1 MYCEHY
7 GLQLMPFENSP
18 DPRFLYTAEDHRE
31 ALAGIEYTV
40 RMRKGV
46 VLVSGEIGAGKTIIT
61 HVLKERLEGK
71 ARTILVR
78 QGHTSAVQFLRHVCM
93 AMKLRVRPN
102 ADRGEML
109 NLIERSLIEH
119 QARGVPVVLIIDE
132 AQMMSKGVMHE
143 IRMLSNIE
151 TATRKLIQIVLLG
164 QPDLRQKLL
173 ERELD
178 PLRQR
183 VALSHHLNALSLDGT
198 REYIQHRLKVAANNK
213 KHKAK
218 FEDDAIA
225 KIFEYTGGVPRLI
238 NFLADNCLLVGYVK
252 GKNEIGT
259 AVVEHVTNNMML
271 EQPVHGATEGDDLE
285 RCKAAA

>member
-7 GLQLMPFENSP
+7 GIEWMPFENSP
-18 DPRFLYTAEDHRE
+18 DPRFLYTSEDHRE

-61 HVLKERLEGK
+61 HVLKQRLEGK

-109 NLIERSLIEH
+109 NLIERSLVEH
-119 QARGVPVVLIIDE
+119 EARGVPVVLIIDE

-151 TATRKLIQIVLLG
+151 TATRAPRRISPVKMGDEV
-164 QPDLRQKLL
+164 
-173 ERELD
+173 
-178 PLRQR
+178 
-183 VALSHHLNALSLDGT
+183 
-198 REYIQHRLKVAANNK
+198 
-213 KHKAK
+213 KA
-218 FEDDAIA
+218 
-225 KIFEYTGGVPRLI
+225 P
-238 NFLADNCLLVGYVK
+238 
-252 GKNEIGT
+252 
-259 AVVEHVTNNMML
+259 
-271 EQPVHGATEGDDLE
+271 
-285 RCKAAA
+285 